1 VKLLLVNGNRTPAV
15 TATALA
21 EARQASS
28 AETEIEGV
36 TASFGANIVSTVADN
51 TVAAHAVL
59 DALARHQRGF
69 DAAVLAISLDS
80 GLFAARQ
87 LFPIPVVGITEA
99 AVFTA
104 CMLGER
110 FGMVTFGLQ
119 TRSLYLE
126 LVERYGA
133 SRRLA
138 ACQTIETVS
147 LTDYLDSD
155 RTASRIAAE
164 ANAIASDPDV
174 GAVIICG
181 AALAG
186 MARQIQAHVPVAL
199 IDSVACAVRQAEGLV
214 RGGYRWRPAA
224 LAMAAPEMKGI
235 EPELAELFKPS

>member
-28 AETEIEGV
+28 AETEVEGV
-36 TASFGANIVSTVADN
+36 TATFGANIVSTVADN

-59 DALARHQRGF
+59 DVLARHHRGF

-87 LFPIPVVGITEA
+87 LLPIPVVGITEA
-99 AVFTA
+99 AVLTA

-133 SRRLA
+133 ARRLA
-138 ACQTIETVS
+138 ECRTIETAT
-147 LTDYLDSD
+147 LTDYLNPDQL
-155 RTASRIAAE
+155 AARIAEE
-164 ANAIASDPDV
+164 ATVIASDPDV

-186 MARQIQAHVPVAL
+186 VARRIQPSVPVAL
-199 IDSVACAVRQAEGLV
+199 IDGVACAVRQAESLV
-214 RGGYRWRPAA
+214 RGAYRWRPAA
-224 LAMAAPEMKGI
+224 LAMAAPVMKGI
-235 EPELAELFKPS
+235 APELAELFQPG